1 MHQDRYDGRE
11 FSQSGNM
18 RGSCGV
24 VYRVSDFLRGR
35 LLDDGREERER
46 DTNYYKLIR
55 LERCFFVVLLFLF

>member
-1 MHQDRYDGRE
+1 
-11 FSQSGNM
+11 M

-46 DTNYYKLIR
+46 DTNYYKLIH